1 MSPTVIRIFLT
12 LVLCVVLTISIYV
25 MRLNVVGRVI
35 GGVVFLV
42 LVLGVWMVRSV
53 GGDISKKMARTSP
66 RQLLADTRKLIG
78 ALARNSN
85 DAELDR
91 IGADT

>member
-25 MRLNVVGRVI
+25 MRLNVVGSVI
-35 GGVVFLV
+35 GGVVFVV

-66 RQLLADTRKLIG
+66 RQL
-78 ALARNSN
+78 
-85 DAELDR
+85 
-91 IGADT
+91 

>member
-25 MRLNVVGRVI
+25 MRLNVVGSVI

-53 GGDISKKMARTSP
+53 GGDISKKNGQNVSAATACRHPQT
-66 RQLLADTRKLIG
+66 
-78 ALARNSN
+78 
-85 DAELDR
+85 DR
-91 IGADT
+91 RLGQKF